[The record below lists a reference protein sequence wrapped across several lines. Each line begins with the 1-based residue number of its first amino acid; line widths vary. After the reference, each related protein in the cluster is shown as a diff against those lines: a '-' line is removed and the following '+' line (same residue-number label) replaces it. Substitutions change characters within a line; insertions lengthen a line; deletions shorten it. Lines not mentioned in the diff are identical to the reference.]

1 MSIRETCPHFQCE
14 TRQSLVFKWAL
25 ALNPVVL
32 NFVFELNRIFLEKR
46 MGFLCRSTAAKIPE
60 CPVIHHPKIGLVRGI
75 HLSPSDVKK
84 QIDKNEKVAIIRS
97 GT

>member
-1 MSIRETCPHFQCE
+1 
-14 TRQSLVFKWAL
+14 
-25 ALNPVVL
+25 
-32 NFVFELNRIFLEKR
+32 

>member
-1 MSIRETCPHFQCE
+1 MKRIKVP
-14 TRQSLVFKWAL
+14 TRS
-25 ALNPVVL
+25 
-32 NFVFELNRIFLEKR
+32 ESEKR
-46 MGFLCRSTAAKIPE
+46 E